1 MFYCVCQQTKGHKMK
16 KVILS
21 IYFKP
26 EDEKLLN
33 KLAALAAKNM
43 RSVSAQALYLIQKAI
58 ENEKQI

>member
-1 MFYCVCQQTKGHKMK
+1 MK

-43 RSVSAQALYLIQKAI
+43 RSVSAQALYFIQKGI